1 MTKSFFLS
9 QRNLKRKFNKIG
21 KSCKISNKAS
31 FIGERNIIIGDNVRI
46 DDYTILVAFDGKI
59 IIGSKEE
66 DVLDLNLGN
75 WNYASL
81 QVDEMGVNLTHSGAL
96 LGFLYLEVG
105 ESHSFHSA
113 DTSTFL
119 NIGFE

>member
-59 IIGSKEE
+59 IIGSNTHIGG
-66 DVLDLNLGN
+66 LTYILGSGN
-75 WNYASL
+75 VVIGSNCNISQGVKIYSKSDNYKIKKNNPIK
-81 QVDEMGVNLTHSGAL
+81 QK
-96 LGFLYLEVG
+96 F
-105 ESHSFHSA
+105 
-113 DTSTFL
+113 
-119 NIGFE
+119 